1 MKFHLIY
8 EVSKERETD
17 AAEELNSASPNVA
30 NQHPLVQVLQKGKP
44 SVHETNVMQRLGT
57 SENLVL

>member
-1 MKFHLIY
+1 M
-8 EVSKERETD
+8 SKERETD
-17 AAEELNSASPNVA
+17 AAKELNGASPNVA